1 MSWTNEACLAL
12 DLNDMPLLMDARK
25 RWKENEPKRDSKKR
39 QWLNSMMSQL
49 RGVQWSWK
57 KSYSNTYCWNVE
69 SRKIAL
75 QTVKRGGYR
84 YLIQFRIHECQ
95 NYSFSS
101 SNSRADTK
109 LETELSSNLA
119 SDLSFGSKS
128 PLPEPSSFP
137 WAGLVVWW
145 GILKG
150 GGANNSTDW
159 QFYELDLFCSR
170 WRDIYSR
177 SQTSAFRYPAYLGY
191 FLQHSA
197 TNFPSGIFPREKIK
211 SFLPKNQDI
220 KHHKKSALRSLLFIA
235 RLGGHYLQ

>member
-1 MSWTNEACLAL
+1 MSWTNEACMAL
-12 DLNDMPLLMDARK
+12 VLNVMPLLMDARK
-25 RWKENEPKRDSKKR
+25 RWKENEPKRDSKKGNDLIQR
-39 QWLNSMMSQL
+39 CHNSEASNAVL
-49 RGVQWSWK
+49 SWRK

-109 LETELSSNLA
+109 VETELSFNLA

-137 WAGLVVWW
+137 WAGLVVW
-145 GILKG
+145 
-150 GGANNSTDW
+150 
-159 QFYELDLFCSR
+159 
-170 WRDIYSR
+170 
-177 SQTSAFRYPAYLGY
+177 
-191 FLQHSA
+191 
-197 TNFPSGIFPREKIK
+197 
-211 SFLPKNQDI
+211 
-220 KHHKKSALRSLLFIA
+220 
-235 RLGGHYLQ
+235 